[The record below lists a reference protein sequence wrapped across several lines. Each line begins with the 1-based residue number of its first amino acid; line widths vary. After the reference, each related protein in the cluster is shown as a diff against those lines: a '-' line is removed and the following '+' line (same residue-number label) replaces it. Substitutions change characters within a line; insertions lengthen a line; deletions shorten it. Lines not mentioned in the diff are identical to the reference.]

1 MISSEP
7 NFIIAGV
14 MKGGTTAAAFN
25 LNKHKDIY
33 MVTTFW
39 KDKVLSSDQYNYSAQ
54 TGSWAGSMKN
64 KGNKEMDYF
73 NLDTNYNLTGSFDIY
88 KSFFPRKKMLARG
101 ESSPNYFGLNE
112 ISNGGASSR
121 IANDLPE
128 AKVIILLRDP
138 IKRAYSHFNHIQ
150 EKNPTWGSYAYGKSF
165 DLVAKNYSLSNIFQ
179 RSLYNENLTT
189 WLTDI
194 GSDKVYVALQ
204 ESIAANPLAEYNKIC
219 TFLGIEHF
227 DDSQKFDKI
236 FVGNYNKEI
245 EGSTVDYLRPK
256 FASDVAAIQ
265 DLYPHLDYSSWY
277 DYS

>member
-1 MISSEP
+1 MKSHEP

-14 MKGGTTAAAFN
+14 MKAGTTAAAFN
-25 LNKHKDIY
+25 LNKHPEIY

-39 KDKVLSSDQYNYSAQ
+39 KDKVLSSDQYNYSSQ
-54 TGSWAGSMKN
+54 TGSWAGSMKE

-73 NLDTNYNLTGSFDIY
+73 NLDTNYNLNESFDIY
-88 KSFFPRKKMLARG
+88 KSFFPRRLTARG

-112 ISNGGASSR
+112 SNNGGASSR

-128 AKVIILLRDP
+128 AKIIILLRDP
-138 IKRAYSHFNHIQ
+138 IRRAYSHFNHIQ
-150 EKNPTWGSYAYGKSF
+150 TKNPTWGSYAYGKSF
-165 DLVAKNYSLSNIFQ
+165 DTVSRHYFGTNIFQ
-179 RSLYNENLTT
+179 RSLYKNNLST

-194 GSDKVYVALQ
+194 GSDKIYVALQ

-227 DDSQKFDKI
+227 NDSQRFDKV
-236 FVGNYNKEI
+236 FVGDYSSEI
-245 EGSTVDYLRPK
+245 ETSTVNYLKPMFRD
-256 FASDVAAIQ
+256 DVAAIK
-265 DLYPHLDYSSWY
+265 DLYPHLDYSTWY